1 MSVARAFNRPS
12 MMVVRVACP
21 AISSRTRI
29 SNDLRVTAPT
39 FSPNPR
45 RMPRMLSSMS
55 ISLPSRVLR
64 AVMMA
69 RTSCEGRGLQW
80 TGRYHPIA
88 QELRNAA
95 RVAAVCFDGHRR
107 QRRLHMPGLEQDDLK
122 ASLRQGGVEPLRQGP
137 GLEPDAH
144 DLDLQGGEVAHQ
156 SLRL

>member
-12 MMVVRVACP
+12 MMVLSVACP

-29 SNDLRVTAPT
+29 SNDLRVTGPT
-39 FSPNPR
+39 FRPKPR

-69 RTSCEGRGLQW
+69 RTSCEGRVLQW
-80 TGRYHPIA
+80 TGRYHPMRKSCA
-88 QELRNAA
+88 MP
-95 RVAAVCFDGHRR
+95 RVAAVCFDGHGR
-107 QRRLHMPGLEQDDLK
+107 QRRLHMPGLEQDDRV
-122 ASLRQGGVEPLRQGP
+122 AGLRQGGVEPLRQGP

-144 DLDLQGGEVAHQ
+144 DLDLEGREVAHQ